1 MDTADQIMY
10 AGCWVILMLYI
21 VSTLTV
27 FARQT
32 CIRCAAS
39 FLFAC
44 ILWLDLTLFNVWF
57 FLPAFVCHIREIDL
71 HVDNAYGLFRAIFT
85 SEAAR
90 DVYLMMLGSFGSW
103 LAVFNAASMLQTEGC
118 ITTSLHE
125 YGRVSRYFIKLVYRI
140 CHYLDVGNDDVIA
153 LPIANPAYISYKE
166 KGTWTGVSF
175 P

>member
-90 DVYLMMLGSFGSW
+90 DVYLMMLGSCEYS
-103 LAVFNAASMLQTEGC
+103 LNSPLNSPSSTHILLC
-118 ITTSLHE
+118 I
-125 YGRVSRYFIKLVYRI
+125 INKLSV
-140 CHYLDVGNDDVIA
+140 LNSVA
-153 LPIANPAYISYKE
+153 LIVTAYIYLRPEQLKNC
-166 KGTWTGVSF
+166 
-175 P
+175 